1 VANMCRDSGV
11 GARID
16 ITKVP
21 VMDGALELSAAG
33 IGSTLLP
40 DNLAAL
46 AEVCTLADT
55 PKARLLADPQTAG
68 GLLACVPAA
77 QVSEV
82 LEALQAAGYPAV
94 QIGEVTE
101 APVKVTVTQ

>member
-1 VANMCRDSGV
+1 
-11 GARID
+11 
-16 ITKVP
+16 
-21 VMDGALELSAAG
+21 
-33 IGSTLLP
+33 
-40 DNLAAL
+40 
-46 AEVCTLADT
+46 
-55 PKARLLADPQTAG
+55 LADPQTAG